1 MSPRTDGIGLEM
13 PVHFLPSETEMLPSP
28 MLSRMPTKSL
38 KRSLLTGRRAADM
51 SASYQSATRAEKV
64 GYRSFAPRAVG
75 PLRAD
80 TGHPRFSLRI
90 PAS

>member
-51 SASYQSATRAEKV
+51 SRSAD
-64 GYRSFAPRAVG
+64 
-75 PLRAD
+75 LR
-80 TGHPRFSLRI
+80 P
-90 PAS
+90 